1 MAKILPERSEM
12 RAIPPLVSTHW
23 LAKNIDDPELVIIDI
38 RCGEEYRAAHIPEA
52 INVPFPSWAVTRN
65 DLLLE
70 LPEVG
75 DLFNTTGSAGI
86 RSSSKVV
93 VVNKTDTPFNL
104 ADATRVACTLL
115 YGGVK
120 NVAVLNGGH
129 NKWVKERK
137 PISDKIL
144 KPKTVAYKGKI
155 SRAMFVSKEYVQKKI
170 GESVIIDARSPSDFF
185 GATQDLFAQRAGHIP
200 GAVCLPAPWVWT
212 NEGTYKNIKELRDMA
227 IGIVGK
233 DRSEEII
240 IYCGVGGY
248 SSTWCFVLREVLGY
262 TNVKIYDGS
271 AEEWTRD
278 PEAPVIKYRWN

>member
-1 MAKILPERSEM
+1 M
-12 RAIPPLVSTHW
+12 RAIPPLVSTQW
-23 LAKNIDDPELVIIDI
+23 LAKNVDDPQLVIIDI
-38 RCGEEYRAAHIPEA
+38 RSSEEYAAGHIPNA
-52 INVPFPSWAVTRN
+52 INVPFPSWAPTKN

-75 DLFNTTGSAGI
+75 DLFNTIGSAGI
-86 RSSSKVV
+86 RSNSKVV
-93 VVNKTDTPFNL
+93 AVNRTDTHFSL
-104 ADATRVACTLL
+104 ADTTRVACTLL

-120 NVAVLNGGH
+120 DVAVLNGGH

-137 PISDKIL
+137 PIIDKIV

-155 SRAMFVSKEYVQKKI
+155 NKAMFVSKEYVQKKI
-170 GESVIIDARSPSDFF
+170 GKSIIIDARTPSDFF
-185 GATQDLFAQRAGHIP
+185 GATQDLFAERAGHIP
-200 GAVCLPAPWVWT
+200 SAICLPAPWIWT
-212 NEGTYKNIKELRDMA
+212 DEGTYKNIRELRDMA

-233 DRSEEII
+233 DRSEGII
-240 IYCGVGGY
+240 IYCGVGGF
-248 SSTWCFVLREVLGY
+248 SSAWCFVLREVLGY